1 MSFSNAP
8 CPEGSIW
15 GPVQSAEQ
23 LLPGIW
29 HITTA
34 SHGGIILSDE
44 RQAAMPA
51 ALRAAGVSYEEDV
64 DWARV
69 YVAFEAEFRGARNP
83 CIDIEMQ
90 LAHDTVR
97 SYYPKEYAAFTGVP
111 VEPRDSHL
119 LRSIAAHNAAIG
131 EYVVV
136 AAWGDWA
143 DWVPAGKVGLAAR
156 KLTGVNH
163 LGFGIFDE
171 ASDMRAFAEATRYE
185 SRGSVTTLAS
195 LDAVPCDGT
204 NHASGWNS

>member
-1 MSFSNAP
+1 MSFSNSP
-8 CPEGSIW
+8 RPVGSIW
-15 GPVQSAEQ
+15 GPIQSVEK

-34 SHGGIILSDE
+34 SHGGIILSDL
-44 RQAAMPA
+44 RQAAMPET
-51 ALRAAGVSYEEDV
+51 LRLAGASYEEDV

-69 YVAFEAEFRGARNP
+69 YVAFDTEFRGARHP
-83 CIDIEMQ
+83 GIEIEMQ

-97 SYYPKEYAAFTGVP
+97 SYYPDEYAAFTGAAVK
-111 VEPRDSHL
+111 PRDSHV

-163 LGFGIFDE
+163 LGFGVFDE
-171 ASDMRAFAEATRYE
+171 ANDMRALAEATRYAK
-185 SRGSVTTLAS
+185 RASVTTLAS

-204 NHASGWNS
+204 NHPSGWNS